1 MDALTNA
8 EREVHLSMVADKHDT
23 WEVYADDPMWV
34 ARLDKIATA
43 YKTTPIG
50 KWYKLTAGQVTIKK
64 ESSPL
69 SEAEKQR
76 RRETMAKALGR
87 SI

>member
-23 WEVYADDPMWV
+23 WEVYSDDPMWV

-43 YKTTPIG
+43 YKVSAIG
-50 KWYKLTAGQVTIKK
+50 KWYRLTAGQVTIKK
-64 ESSPL
+64 ERLPMTD
-69 SEAEKQR
+69 EQR
-76 RRETMAKALGR
+76 KAATERLAKGR
-87 SI
+87 ANT